1 MKKRTSFPRF
11 FTAAAMILSIL
22 AGALL
27 VSCAGNKKEPVVP
40 PMRMAEYPADS
51 SLGNV
56 PGTVQEAIE
65 RSDAVAMVRVG
76 DWLGETTDKLTTLFN
91 AEVIE
96 TIKGELP
103 AKFTLLQGGSSEFT
117 YRDYPLFTYGNELFL
132 FLTKISDENREFL
145 KFPENTYKITGTY
158 TSVMHLIEL
167 DGEKYVIP
175 RDYALLENMP
185 ESVKNL
191 AKDEAFLK
199 RAVDEL
205 KRSDS
210 VLSKVNIAYAHVY
223 KLDELVSMV
232 KAG

>member
-11 FTAAAMILSIL
+11 FTAAVLMASMLLGLLL
-22 AGALL
+22 A
-27 VSCAGNKKEPVVP
+27 SCTGSKKQVVVP
-40 PMRMAEYPADS
+40 PVRMSEYPAGS

-56 PGTVQEAIE
+56 PGSIQEAIE

-76 DWLGETTDKLTTLFN
+76 DWLGDSATKMCTLFS

-103 AKFTLLQGGSSEFT
+103 ATFTLLQDGSSEFT

-145 KFPENTYKITGTY
+145 KLPENTYKITGTY

-210 VLSKVNIAYAHVY
+210 ILSKVNIAYAHVH